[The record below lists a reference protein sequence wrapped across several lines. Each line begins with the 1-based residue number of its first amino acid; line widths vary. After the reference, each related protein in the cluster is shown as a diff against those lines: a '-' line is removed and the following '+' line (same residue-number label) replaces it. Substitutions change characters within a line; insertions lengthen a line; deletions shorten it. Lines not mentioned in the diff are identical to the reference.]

1 MKRTPVIFLIAALL
15 ILVTPRRD
23 NAEVIQRIDM
33 PIATDVLSPCAAGG
47 QDEIVAISGVVH
59 LVFSVTTDSNGGL
72 HINTH
77 SNNQGVSGI
86 GLMTGDKYQA
96 TGSSGFSSN
105 TTNGAGEFN
114 FVDNFGLIGQGPGNN
129 FVIQETAHMTI
140 NANGDVTANISSL
153 TAACR

>member
-15 ILVTPRRD
+15 ILVTPRTD

-33 PIATDVLSPCAAGG
+33 PIATDVLIPCAAGG
-47 QDEIVAISGVVH
+47 QEEIVALSGVVH
-59 LVFSVTTDSNGGL
+59 LVFSVTTDASGGL
-72 HINTH
+72 HIDTH

-96 TGSSGFSSN
+96 TGGNRFNSN
-105 TTNGAGEFN
+105 TNGGASEAT
-114 FVDNFGLIGQGPGNN
+114 FVDSFGLIGQGPGNN